1 MMEMEHFW
9 DKSSSFN
16 LCSWRN
22 HYWNIFSE
30 NMRWFSDKAY
40 SLNGTHQNISV
51 SLFLHSTVGLWGFS
65 QSVWWMNW
73 ICQNIFVPLLPRST
87 INVSFKIT
95 FLFLHSYI
103 HQIMSWWNLRK
114 RIYSWSLAWSSL
126 WHEMSDWWIVT
137 VTVNFDEGQI
147 LSPCYRIRI
156 NFLFSSYLPP
166 ESNERQSGLSQKPL
180 SSPHLM
186 VRYRKP
192 FLFVAIIIIF
202 FDILTQPGT

>member
-1 MMEMEHFW
+1 
-9 DKSSSFN
+9 
-16 LCSWRN
+16 
-22 HYWNIFSE
+22 
-30 NMRWFSDKAY
+30 MRWFSDKAY

-114 RIYSWSLAWSSL
+114 QIYSWSLAWSSL

-147 LSPCYRIRI
+147 LSPCYRTRI
-156 NFLFSSYLPP
+156 NFFYSLLIFPPNQTNANLDSLRNRWAHHIWWSDTKNPFFSL
-166 ESNERQSGLSQKPL
+166 QSS
-180 SSPHLM
+180 
-186 VRYRKP
+186 
-192 FLFVAIIIIF
+192 
-202 FDILTQPGT
+202 